1 LILIARRRAPD
12 EPGAPE
18 SDWSAAAAVGC
29 LRIRTLDHDGTGM
42 YVLCLVLAALA
53 LVLAAWSRAL
63 AGHGSDTLG

>member
-1 LILIARRRAPD
+1 LILITRRRAP
-12 EPGAPE
+12 ELGAPE
-18 SDWSAAAAVGC
+18 SDWSAAAAGC

>member
-1 LILIARRRAPD
+1 
-12 EPGAPE
+12 
-18 SDWSAAAAVGC
+18 V
-29 LRIRTLDHDGTGM
+29 RIRTLDHDGTGM